1 MNAKINYQNFQMI
14 NKKSNEKKYN
24 LDSSPLDSRNLRQN
38 PAHVINSLFKV
49 IQEEKEPSSQNNFLY
64 INSEKGSNKSQSKS
78 INIIKP
84 KFVTRTMNNENLK
97 MKNCEENPSL
107 NLNLSLNFSSSAF
120 QPQYIIKDKE
130 FKVKINNKIY
140 NLLLDIKNDILKLKL
155 YEINENVYLLK
166 YFYEN
171 NFAMSDLK
179 QLHKF
184 FYLFDNINDTL
195 KELEKLLAKNKYTV
209 FEDLENKKAKIQI
222 KVIILEKEDKT
233 KICH

>member
-140 NLLLDIKNDILKLKL
+140 NLLLDTKNDALKLKL
-155 YEINENVYLLK
+155 YEINENIYLIK

-171 NFAMSDLK
+171 NFTMSDLK

-222 KVIILEKEDKT
+222 KVIILEKEEK
-233 KICH
+233 